1 MTAGWVSVQ
10 WREMKRPEKDLPKAI
25 ILGLSFVTVVYLL
38 INFVLKT
45 LPIDHLAGNLN
56 AASEASDVI
65 LEESVESWSLLG
77 S

>member
-1 MTAGWVSVQ
+1 
-10 WREMKRPEKDLPKAI
+10 MKRPEKDLPKAI

-38 INFVLKT
+38 INFVFLKT